1 MPSIEYSGL
10 KVSGGKVFAIFT
22 LLGAL
27 GGAAWTGFTFYQ
39 DYLDMKEKITL
50 YTEPDLSQYDEGMA
64 VLKSEIDMIL
74 QEITI
79 ISDVARDMRSDMKAD
94 LRQMNGDIRHIT
106 EIVNDVED
114 RQKED
119 NRQLLDEIKLLEES
133 LDLKINKA
141 LNNPLNSM
149 SAKSKQEVIMCDCK
163 TDEDCV
169 CRLRQR

>member
-1 MPSIEYSGL
+1 MPSIEYSGM
-10 KVSGGKVFAIFT
+10 KITGGKVFAIFT

-64 VLKSEIDMIL
+64 VLRSEIDMIL

-94 LRQMNGDIRHIT
+94 LRQQAGDIRHIT

-119 NRQLLDEIKLLEES
+119 NRELLNEMKLLEES

-141 LNNPLNSM
+141 LNNPLSGM
-149 SAKSKQEVIMCDCK
+149 SAKTK
-163 TDEDCV
+163 
-169 CRLRQR
+169 

>member
-1 MPSIEYSGL
+1 
-10 KVSGGKVFAIFT
+10 
-22 LLGAL
+22 
-27 GGAAWTGFTFYQ
+27 
-39 DYLDMKEKITL
+39 
-50 YTEPDLSQYDEGMA
+50 
-64 VLKSEIDMIL
+64 MIL

-119 NRQLLDEIKLLEES
+119 ARELLDEMKLLEES

-149 SAKSKQEVIMCDCK
+149 SAKTK
-163 TDEDCV
+163 
-169 CRLRQR
+169 

>member
-1 MPSIEYSGL
+1 MPSIEYSGM
-10 KVSGGKVFAIFT
+10 KITGGKVFAIFT

-39 DYLDMKEKITL
+39 DYLDMREKITL

-94 LRQMNGDIRHIT
+94 LRQQAEDIRHIT
-106 EIVNDVED
+106 EVVNDVED

-119 NRQLLDEIKLLEES
+119 NRELINEMKLLEES
-133 LDLKINKA
+133 LDLKIDKA

-149 SAKSKQEVIMCDCK
+149 SAKGG
-163 TDEDCV
+163 
-169 CRLRQR
+169 

>member
-39 DYLDMKEKITL
+39 DYLDMREKITL

-74 QEITI
+74 EEITLVA
-79 ISDVARDMRSDMKAD
+79 DVAKDLKNDMKAD

-119 NRQLLDEIKLLEES
+119 ARELLDEMKLLEES

-149 SAKSKQEVIMCDCK
+149 SAKSK
-163 TDEDCV
+163 
-169 CRLRQR
+169 

>member
-1 MPSIEYSGL
+1 MPSIEYSGM
-10 KVSGGKVFAIFT
+10 KVTGGKVFAIFT

-50 YTEPDLSQYDEGMA
+50 YTEPDQSQYDEGMA

-74 QEITI
+74 EEITLVA
-79 ISDVARDMRSDMKAD
+79 DVAKDLKNDMKAD

-119 NRQLLDEIKLLEES
+119 NRELLDELKIMEQN

-141 LNNPLNSM
+141 LNNPLSGM
-149 SAKSKQEVIMCDCK
+149 SAKGQ
-163 TDEDCV
+163 
-169 CRLRQR
+169 

>member
-1 MPSIEYSGL
+1 MPSIEYSGM
-10 KVSGGKVFAIFT
+10 KITGGKVFAIFT

-39 DYLDMKEKITL
+39 DYLMMKEKITL
-50 YTEPDLSQYDEGMA
+50 YTEPDLSQYDEGIA
-64 VLKSEIDMIL
+64 VLKSEIDIIL
-74 QEITI
+74 DEITLV
-79 ISDVARDMRSDMKAD
+79 SDVAKDLKNDMKAD

-119 NRQLLDEIKLLEES
+119 ARELLDEMKLLEES

-141 LNNPLNSM
+141 LSNPLSGM
-149 SAKSKQEVIMCDCK
+149 SAKSN
-163 TDEDCV
+163 
-169 CRLRQR
+169 

>member
-39 DYLDMKEKITL
+39 DYLDMREKITL
-50 YTEPDLSQYDEGMA
+50 YTEPDLSHYDEQIA
-64 VLKSEIDMIL
+64 VIKSELGMIL
-74 QEITI
+74 EEVGLISEIT
-79 ISDVARDMRSDMKAD
+79 RDMKNEIKV
-94 LRQMNGDIRHIT
+94 QIREIEQDVRHVT
-106 EIVNDVED
+106 TIVNDTED

-119 NRQLLDEIKLLEES
+119 ARELLDEMKLLEEN
-133 LDLKINKA
+133 LDLKIDKA

-149 SAKSKQEVIMCDCK
+149 SAKTK
-163 TDEDCV
+163 
-169 CRLRQR
+169 

>member
-1 MPSIEYSGL
+1 
-10 KVSGGKVFAIFT
+10 
-22 LLGAL
+22 
-27 GGAAWTGFTFYQ
+27 
-39 DYLDMKEKITL
+39 MKEKITL

-64 VLKSEIDMIL
+64 VLKAEIDMIL

-119 NRQLLDEIKLLEES
+119 ARELLDEMKLLEES

-141 LNNPLNSM
+141 LNNPLSGM
-149 SAKSKQEVIMCDCK
+149 SAKSN
-163 TDEDCV
+163 
-169 CRLRQR
+169 